1 MFLTETKLVNKQ
13 GSRWR
18 LGPFDHQR
26 QRAHVKKNN
35 NLCASIYEGDG
46 RFLAP
51 SPSAGVWE
59 SVCLSVCRCN
69 LSYQCNELF
78 YSTLFSLIYPSLD
91 SLTVTVD
98 YVGGEFL
105 LSWSPA
111 SPHLKPLRRP
121 LRHST
126 APHLK
131 KKKKKGGRISRLV
144 PVKCLS
150 ASPKWYK

>member
-1 MFLTETKLVNKQ
+1 MKVTAGFWLQ
-13 GSRWR
+13 ARQ
-18 LGPFDHQR
+18 LGFG
-26 QRAHVKKNN
+26 
-35 NLCASIYEGDG
+35 NL
-46 RFLAP
+46 
-51 SPSAGVWE
+51 

-126 APHLK
+126 APHLGK
-131 KKKKKGGRISRLV
+131 KQKKQEEN
-144 PVKCLS
+144 
-150 ASPKWYK
+150 